1 MKSRLIEKEALE
13 LPVRRRARLAERL
26 LESLENLSEKEAEK
40 LWAVQSAQRAREID
54 EGKVTLVSAEQF
66 ERRVRARLK

>member
-13 LPVRRRARLAERL
+13 LPVTRRARLAERL

-40 LWAVQSAQRAREID
+40 LWASESAQRARQID